1 MSDTAGVPTDA
12 SIRSIINSL
21 LDDFENETDRLIG
34 AFAFLAQTGKQPSDE
49 VGFSLSFN
57 GYGKAS
63 LFLIYRA
70 DLGMS
75 KQPFSSN
82 NFSSRGALQKTS

>member
-12 SIRSIINSL
+12 SIRSIINFL
-21 LDDFENETDRLIG
+21 LDDFENEADRLIS
-34 AFAFLAQTGKQPSDE
+34 AFALLAQTGKQPWEE
-49 VGFSLSFN
+49 VGFSLNFN
-57 GYGKAS
+57 GCRKAS

-75 KQPFSSN
+75 KHLSPLF
-82 NFSSRGALQKTS
+82 LL